1 MKINAIAVEVLL
13 AKKGLTKTE
22 MAAKATLTKQAVS
35 TILSRGTCEPKTLG
49 KIAAALEVDAS
60 ELVAKEG

>member
-1 MKINAIAVEVLL
+1 VRINAIAVEVLL

-35 TILSRGTCEPKTLG
+35 TILNRGTCEPKTLG
-49 KIAAALEVDAS
+49 KIASALEVDVS

>member
-49 KIAAALEVDAS
+49 KIAAALEVDAA
-60 ELVAKEG
+60 ELIAKEA